1 MNIKLTYCDEIM
13 GEMQKEV
20 LKDARKVGEG
30 RKAFR
35 KMLETYVPQIGYSA
49 PAYPRILN
57 LGCGKCYEAFVL
69 SGYFG
74 GKLEGYDSEGVL
86 LVGVDIDA
94 KEIARAKQ
102 EYTRPDFSE
111 RVTKWVEQPNY
122 RFIHGDA
129 RGLRELVDGEFDVVV
144 ARHPNVAEI
153 PDIWHNIFR
162 ESNCLMRPAGLF
174 LATSFSDIEHQ
185 MLEEQ
190 VQKVGYKI
198 ALSTSN
204 AYAIPTSH
212 KEVSIDRKV
221 LLATK

>member
-1 MNIKLTYCDEIM
+1 MAYRDETMEGIP
-13 GEMQKEV
+13 KEV
-20 LKDARKVGEG
+20 LEGARKVGEG

-35 KMLETYVPQIGYSA
+35 KMLETYMPQVGYSA
-49 PAYPRILN
+49 PERPRILN

-74 GKLEGYDSEGVL
+74 GKPDGFDSENVL

-94 KEIARAKQ
+94 KEIAGAKH
-102 EYTRPDFSE
+102 EYARHDFSE

-129 RGLRELVDGEFDVVV
+129 RRLRELVDGEFDVVV

-153 PDIWHNIFR
+153 PDTWYTIFR
-162 ESNCLMRPAGLF
+162 ESNDLMRPAGLF
-174 LATSFSDIEHQ
+174 LATSFSDIEHR
-185 MLEEQ
+185 MLEER
-190 VQKVGYKI
+190 VQKAGYKI
-198 ALSTSN
+198 ALSTPN

-212 KEVSIDRKV
+212 KEVSIDRKL
-221 LLATK
+221 LLARK